1 MSVGHKGRKKNYFI
15 SKLHLEYLTPEL
27 IPLLSNS
34 WKQKWPNY
42 AQPPAHFSVNSDE
55 SHMQI
60 WPVFIRWKAYVN
72 SSLCLSCWSNPGQSK
87 PLPQT
92 QDSSSFMIS
101 LVSFLSVSVQK
112 GLNLRQGR
120 AKSLIYHE
128 KTTLTWEVRL
138 FTSCKRWDLAADVQN
153 RNKKNKCSHYVVM
166 CKFSGTLKAKNNAM
180 TLVWT
185 PLNIK
190 QWSFK
195 IPVMVR

>member
-1 MSVGHKGRKKNYFI
+1 MSVRHKGRKNYYFI

-27 IPLLSNS
+27 IPLLSNR

-72 SSLCLSCWSNPGQSK
+72 SSLCLSCWSNSGQSK

-92 QDSSSFMIS
+92 QDPSSFMIS

-120 AKSLIYHE
+120 AKSLIYHLKLVELEQLKMKRQRWPE
-128 KTTLTWEVRL
+128 K
-138 FTSCKRWDLAADVQN
+138 SD
-153 RNKKNKCSHYVVM
+153 CSPLV
-166 CKFSGTLKAKNNAM
+166 KGGTLQQMYRIEIKRTSVLITWWCANFQVLWRQRIM
-180 TLVWT
+180 QWHWCE
-185 PLNIK
+185 PL
-190 QWSFK
+190 
-195 IPVMVR
+195 

>member
-1 MSVGHKGRKKNYFI
+1 MSVRHKGRKNYYFI

-60 WPVFIRWKAYVN
+60 WPVFIRWKVYVN

-92 QDSSSFMIS
+92 QDFSSFMIS

-120 AKSLIYHE
+120 AKSLIYHLKLVELEQLNMKRQRWPE
-128 KTTLTWEVRL
+128 K
-138 FTSCKRWDLAADVQN
+138 SD
-153 RNKKNKCSHYVVM
+153 CSPLV
-166 CKFSGTLKAKNNAM
+166 KGGTLQQMYRIEIKRTSVLITWWCANFQVLWRQRIM
-180 TLVWT
+180 QWHWCE
-185 PLNIK
+185 PL
-190 QWSFK
+190 
-195 IPVMVR
+195 